1 MEGLATGALV
11 LETAFIFLLILINGF
26 FAGSEVAVISLRR
39 SRVQELAEAGDS
51 RASTIQRLK
60 DDPDRFLATI
70 QIGINLVG
78 TLAGAVGGAL
88 AVKAIRPLTDRLPG
102 GGLWV
107 GGETVA
113 LGLVVLVI
121 TYLTVVFGE
130 LVPKSLAL
138 RHAERV
144 ALATARP
151 LAILGR
157 WSSFLA
163 RPLTGSSRLI
173 LSLFGTAPLGTGS
186 FVSEEE
192 IKLMVQEGKE
202 KGIFDQ
208 TEQELI
214 HSVFEFSEA
223 SVKKVMIPRPRIDA
237 IELDTPWEEA
247 LKFIVETGHSRYPV
261 YRRSLDDIC
270 GVLYYK
276 DLLRLQMENRPA
288 SLAAI
293 LHPVYFVPETMQV
306 SQLLKEL
313 QRRRMS
319 MAVAVDEHGGVDGLV
334 TIEDLI
340 EEIVGEI
347 HDEYDSA
354 AKPVERLKDGS
365 LIIDA
370 SMSIKDLQDEHGLPF
385 PESPEYET
393 LAGFMLSQLQRMP
406 KGGDIVRYQ
415 GIKLTVVDMEGR
427 RIARIKVEGLGK

>member
-1 MEGLATGALV
+1 MEGLGTGTLL

-26 FAGSEVAVISLRR
+26 FAGSEVAMISLRR
-39 SRVQELAEAGDS
+39 SRVQELADAGDG
-51 RASTIQRLK
+51 RALTIQRLK
-60 DDPDRFLATI
+60 DDPDRFLATV
-70 QIGINLVG
+70 QIGITLVG
-78 TLAGAVGGAL
+78 TLASAVGGAL
-88 AVKAIRPLTDRLPG
+88 AVKAIHPMLDRLPG
-102 GGLWV
+102 GGLRV
-107 GGETVA
+107 GGELVA

-121 TYLTVVFGE
+121 TYLTVVLGE

-144 ALATARP
+144 ALAIARP

-157 WSSFLA
+157 WVSFLA
-163 RPLTGSSRLI
+163 RPLTASSRLI
-173 LSLFGTAPLGTGS
+173 LSPFGIPPHGTGG

-214 HSVFEFSEA
+214 HSVFEFTEA

-237 IELDTPWEEA
+237 IELETPLENA

-261 YRRSLDDIC
+261 YRKSLDDVC

-276 DLLRLQMENRPA
+276 DLLRLQVENRPA

-293 LHPVYFVPETMQV
+293 LHPVYFVPETLQV

-319 MAVAVDEHGGVDGLV
+319 MAIVVDEHGGVDGLV
-334 TIEDLI
+334 TVEDLI

-347 HDEYDSA
+347 HDEYDTTV
-354 AKPVERLKDGS
+354 KPVERLKDGS

-370 SMSIKDLQDEHGLPF
+370 TLSIKDLQDQYRLPF

-393 LAGFMLSQLQRMP
+393 LAGFMLAQLQRMP
-406 KGGDIVRYQ
+406 KGGDIIKYQ

-427 RIARIKVEGLGK
+427 RIARIKVEGVEK